1 MPSLN
6 TSFKAPRLVLGL
18 AVALIFIA
26 PAAAQDYPTRPVT
39 LVIPYPVG
47 GGVDT
52 VGRVIAGRLTAA
64 LGHQVVVEN
73 RPGAG
78 SVIGT
83 RAAVKAPPDGYT
95 LLMITTGLSL
105 VANPGYDV
113 AKDFAPIGTIASIPI
128 VVMAH
133 PSVPVKSLSDV
144 IALAKKEPGKVTI
157 GSPPPPTLNYFGA
170 EQFKAMTGIDVS
182 IVTYKGTGPLT
193 NDLVGG
199 HVMLAFN
206 TLPPAIG
213 NIQAG
218 KLNAIA
224 VCAPERLAAIP
235 DVPTA
240 AEAGLPGLDVVLYYG
255 LAAPAGTPRPII
267 ERLNKELRAIVTSDE
282 FKKRIVA
289 DGGGPVASTP
299 EEYAAN
305 IVREE
310 SKWTGLVK
318 RLGLKV
324 E

>member
-1 MPSLN
+1 M
-6 TSFKAPRLVLGL
+6 
-18 AVALIFIA
+18 
-26 PAAAQDYPTRPVT
+26 
-39 LVIPYPVG
+39 
-47 GGVDT
+47 
-52 VGRVIAGRLTAA
+52 
-64 LGHQVVVEN
+64 
-73 RPGAG
+73 
-78 SVIGT
+78 
-83 RAAVKAPPDGYT
+83 
-95 LLMITTGLSL
+95 MTTGLSL
-105 VANPGYDV
+105 PANPGYDV
-113 AKDFAPIGTIASIPI
+113 TKDFAPIGTIASIPI
-128 VVMAH
+128 VVMAN

-157 GSPPPPTLNYFGA
+157 GTPPPPTLNYFGA
-170 EQFKAMTGIDVS
+170 EQFKAMAGVDVS

-235 DVPTA
+235 NVPTA

-282 FKKRIVA
+282 VRNRLIS
-289 DGGGPVASTP
+289 DGGGPAPGTP
-299 EEYAAN
+299 EEHAAN
-305 IVREE
+305 IAREE
-310 SKWTGLVK
+310 GKWAAVIK
-318 RLGLKV
+318 KLGLKL

>member
-1 MPSLN
+1 
-6 TSFKAPRLVLGL
+6 
-18 AVALIFIA
+18 
-26 PAAAQDYPTRPVT
+26 
-39 LVIPYPVG
+39 
-47 GGVDT
+47 
-52 VGRVIAGRLTAA
+52 
-64 LGHQVVVEN
+64 
-73 RPGAG
+73 
-78 SVIGT
+78 
-83 RAAVKAPPDGYT
+83 VKAPPDGYT

-105 VANPGYDV
+105 SANPGYDV
-113 AKDFAPIGTIASIPI
+113 TKDFAPIGTIASIPI
-128 VVMAH
+128 VVMANAA
-133 PSVPVKSLSDV
+133 VPVKTLSDV

-255 LAAPAGTPRPII
+255 LTAPAGTPRPII

-289 DGGGPVASTP
+289 DGGGPAPSTP
-299 EEYAAN
+299 EEHAAN
-305 IVREE
+305 MVREE
-310 SKWTGLVK
+310 GKWTAVIK
-318 RLGLKV
+318 KLGLKL